1 MLAGVFLI
9 PYFFMLFFCGLPLFL
24 MEMVIGQYS
33 GSGPANVFEAAP
45 IFKGMA
51 HIFTAKAQI
60 NFRLKLLQVLG
71 YMFAIGLKNLKMP

>member
-1 MLAGVFLI
+1 MLSHQSKYCFSMLAGVFLI

-51 HIFTAKAQI
+51 FH
-60 NFRLKLLQVLG
+60 
-71 YMFAIGLKNLKMP
+71 